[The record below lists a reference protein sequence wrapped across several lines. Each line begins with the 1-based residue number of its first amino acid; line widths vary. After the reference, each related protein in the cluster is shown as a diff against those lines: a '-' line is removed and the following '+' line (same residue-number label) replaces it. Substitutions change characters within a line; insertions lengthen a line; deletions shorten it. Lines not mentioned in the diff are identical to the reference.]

1 MSTKKTILTI
11 LLFILCCGVVSAWTG
26 PSSEPPTSNISAP
39 INVGPNPQIK
49 QGIFGVDTGYSI
61 KSPIYYDYPSTSY
74 YLDLDLAS
82 VLNDLYTYD
91 DIFVGSSSTDDNAN
105 LYIANRIYD
114 WDSTAYY
121 IDPSSTSRFNTIN
134 LGGVSMS
141 SWPAESTSLWTESGS
156 DIYRGSGY
164 VGIGTASPSA
174 PLDIAATWETAIEF
188 DGGHSV
194 ITVHDGFG
202 NFNIKSGVGD
212 DNIIT
217 ANTGGSY
224 IRLDHTGLISLTID
238 ESTAVGG
245 TFSPE
250 TTLSLDSGKV
260 SIVGDISITSS
271 AKAPIFYD
279 YNNSAYYLNPAS
291 TSNLNAAT
299 FAGAIGVNGGIKVD
313 GNTVI
318 DNGAGW
324 HRTYGNTGWYN
335 QTYGGGWYMID
346 STWVR
351 TYNNKSIYTAGDIR
365 AGASMTAPV
374 FSDLD
379 NTAYYLN
386 PASTSKLNYLILGTD
401 ATEGGEIKL
410 LGSGG
415 DLQIDNYNGNA
426 RIFTLGTGKYFQVIG
441 GSGVKAN
448 SFVYSSDKT
457 LKKDIEIIP
466 DALNKVNKLE
476 GISFRW
482 KDKEREDKINLGVI
496 AQDVEK
502 IFPEVVHTDSETG
515 LKSVEYGNL
524 ISPVI
529 EAIKELTKKVDNLFG
544 IYFDQQGQ
552 INDLQKQINDL
563 QNIIIQ

>member
-11 LLFILCCGVVSAWTG
+11 LLFTLCCGVVSAWTG

-174 PLDIAATWETAIEF
+174 PLDIAATSETAIEF

-202 NFNIKSGVGD
+202 NFNIKSGVDD

-346 STWVR
+346 TTWVR
-351 TYNNKSIYTAGDIR
+351 TYNSKSIYTAG
-365 AGASMTAPV
+365 
-374 FSDLD
+374 
-379 NTAYYLN
+379 N
-386 PASTSKLNYLILGTD
+386 
-401 ATEGGEIKL
+401 IK
-410 LGSGG
+410 
-415 DLQIDNYNGNA
+415 A
-426 RIFTLGTGKYFQVIG
+426 G
-441 GSGVKAN
+441 GSVTAS
-448 SFVYSSDKT
+448 SFIYDSDRN
-457 LKKDIEIIP
+457 LKKNIEIIP
-466 DALNKVNKLE
+466 DALSKINKLE
-476 GISFRW
+476 GISFKW
-482 KDKEREDKINLGVI
+482 KNGEKENKVNLGVI

-552 INDLQKQINDL
+552 IDDLQKQINDL
-563 QNIIIQ
+563 QNIITQ